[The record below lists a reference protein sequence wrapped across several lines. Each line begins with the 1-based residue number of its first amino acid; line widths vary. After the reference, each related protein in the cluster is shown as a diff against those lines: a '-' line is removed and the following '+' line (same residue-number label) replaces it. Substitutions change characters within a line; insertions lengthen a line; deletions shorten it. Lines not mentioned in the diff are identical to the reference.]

1 MSIVI
6 LVGGRTNNGNPE
18 HRFLVD
24 QFLQAF
30 PDEVKC
36 IVTTNPVQ
44 RSLSEKIKRT
54 LKRGGYLERL
64 RRSIYN
70 RQNPGDD
77 SKLGELL
84 FPHGDP
90 SHMPGGER
98 VTLVDSHNSQECV
111 ALLQK
116 IQPKVIVVYGTVIIR
131 DHIAVL
137 AKKCTL
143 NMHTG
148 LSPYYRGD
156 STLFWPV
163 YYNQKDKLGVTVHE
177 LIAEVDGGGI
187 VSTGT
192 VNYEKGDTEAHIF
205 AKGVRTGTAL
215 YIDAVRAALNDS
227 IVFHEQDLSLGQEF
241 RWIHRTVAAEKQV
254 KRNLDIWAKETN

>member
-6 LVGGRTNNGNPE
+6 LVGGRSNDGNPE
-18 HRFLVD
+18 HRFLVE

-30 PDEVKC
+30 PDEVKG
-36 IVTTNPVQ
+36 IITTNPKQ
-44 RSLSEKIKRT
+44 RSLGEKISRT

-64 RRSIYN
+64 RRAIYN

-77 SKLGELL
+77 RPLSELL

-90 SHMPGGER
+90 SQMPGGKR
-98 VTLVDSHNSQECV
+98 VTLVEGHNDKDCIE
-111 ALLQK
+111 LLEK
-116 IQPKVIVVYGTVIIR
+116 LQPEVIVVYGTAIIR
-131 DHIAVL
+131 DHIAAL

-187 VSTGT
+187 VST
-192 VNYEKGDTEAHIF
+192 VKVDYE
-205 AKGVRTGTAL
+205 
-215 YIDAVRAALNDS
+215 
-227 IVFHEQDLSLGQEF
+227 LSL
-241 RWIHRTVAAEKQV
+241 IH
-254 KRNLDIWAKETN
+254 I

>member
-90 SHMPGGER
+90 SQMPGGER
-98 VTLVDSHNSQECV
+98 VTLVEGHNSQECV

-131 DHIAVL
+131 DHIATL

-148 LSPYYRGD
+148 FLLQSKRQVGRH
-156 STLFWPV
+156 ST
-163 YYNQKDKLGVTVHE
+163 
-177 LIAEVDGGGI
+177 
-187 VSTGT
+187 
-192 VNYEKGDTEAHIF
+192 
-205 AKGVRTGTAL
+205 
-215 YIDAVRAALNDS
+215 
-227 IVFHEQDLSLGQEF
+227 
-241 RWIHRTVAAEKQV
+241 
-254 KRNLDIWAKETN
+254 